1 MDTMG
6 NGGVGGVPS
15 SEITPA
21 ELAWEE
27 PSQSVEWLYLNM
39 E

>member
-21 ELAWEE
+21 ELAWERALT
-27 PSQSVEWLYLNM
+27 VC
-39 E
+39 